1 MQKQKN
7 NWKPVKVL
15 AVIFMVGLFLVL
27 LPKFG
32 TKVKAATATEITS
45 TTTRW
50 SGEMQLT
57 EGDVTIS
64 GGVAISGN
72 TTLNILS
79 GKTLTIDPYI
89 VIHSCSKLN
98 ITGGGII
105 NVSQIHLEGGTFT
118 LSGGTMTSSDI
129 TMNINIGAPQ
139 GSFDNKVVV
148 DGGTLN
154 VSSIIFG
161 SFHDCSNEIIVK
173 SGTLNAI
180 GSNST
185 ASFLSTNAYS
195 PISFNGGNG
204 TITVDGGT
212 MTFNGG
218 NSTYGNGGSGIKSP
232 DSNACSI
239 NVNGGTLSV
248 SGGDGGTGG
257 YGIEKA
263 NITLN
268 GGTLAVS
275 GGLKSNSSRSM
286 CFNQCSVEIASGK
299 NYSVNG
305 SGNYTGSQLNAVIG
319 ADTTNVTL
327 APLPAYS
334 IEITAGY
341 GMTKTNNSGSASQT
355 RVIGAMTDVVY
366 TADDAFFFPENYSVS
381 SVNGVNVT
389 RNSYSQITVSG
400 TPTDDTT
407 ITLGAATQKIKPNA
421 PDTVTATNCTT
432 VDNNDGK
439 ITGVTTAM
447 EYKKEGAR
455 NWTAGTGSDITG
467 LVPGTYYVR
476 LKETEST
483 LASNSQ
489 ELLIKGVPTISAED
503 ITVTYGDTDKSV
515 SGTVT
520 GSIAGGDMSY
530 AVKSGS
536 EDYIDVHAT
545 TGALTIKKVPAD
557 GMAYVVVTTAETATA
572 AQGTKEVT
580 VTINKATPVVTAPT
594 AKTLTASGSA
604 LELVDA
610 GSTTGG
616 TLKYAVGLD
625 ATTVPTSGW
634 DIEIPSKAE
643 AGTYYV
649 WYKVEGD
656 QNWADSDSFEPVKVV
671 IKEQAS
677 NTSTDSDPSQ
687 SNTGTSTDPA
697 PAPVT
702 PVYTPEPV
710 VEKANEEPKPSIFS
724 RKNKD
729 GSETKIEIVWNADG
743 TTTVINEN
751 KQADG
756 TTLVKEETR
765 DAKGNGTLKIEEKDA
780 DGNLLSSTEGTIGV
794 NKKGTETIKSTTKN
808 ADGSVSEKTQKTYKR
823 DPEADNIKK
832 VTISEKK
839 TDAAGNT
846 ETIKTTAFVG
856 VLGDATITEKSTV
869 TYAGTNGITVVSDG
883 SEENGTEESKSGTDK
898 GGSKDAKIVVKEER
912 NYSLSVNGRLKLMSL
927 STDGEKLT
935 IPESIEL
942 DGMTRVVKAIGKNAM
957 KGNKTVKEVVL
968 GENITTICTGA
979 FKNCKNLELIEL
991 KGSVKKIYKNAFKG
1005 IAENAKF
1012 VIAASE
1018 EDFERIV
1025 ELLKMSGVSDTVTFE
1040 RI

>member
-1 MQKQKN
+1 MREEKNKIKREGKKEMQKQKN
-7 NWKPVKVL
+7 NWKPIKVL
-15 AVIFMVGLFLVL
+15 AVIFMAGLFLVL

-32 TKVKAATATEITS
+32 TEAKAATEITADG
-45 TTTRW
+45 TNGQGIIIW
-50 SGEMQLT
+50 SGEMILT
-57 EGDVTIS
+57 SEAMTITRYDVAVIED
-64 GGVAISGN
+64 
-72 TTLNILS
+72 TTLNVPA
-79 GKTLTIDPYI
+79 GKTLTLDTFLNIFDGK
-89 VIHSCSKLN
+89 KLN
-98 ITGGGII
+98 ITGGGTI
-105 NVSQIHLEGGTFT
+105 NIERVCMQGGTFT
-118 LSGGTMTSSDI
+118 LSGGTMTISEI
-129 TMNINIGAPQ
+129 NMNLNLGAQ

-154 VSSIIFG
+154 VPFISFD

-180 GSNST
+180 GSNNT
-185 ASFLSTNAYS
+185 ASGFFANAST
-195 PISFNGGNG
+195 PISFSGGNG

-212 MTFNGG
+212 MNFNGG

-232 DSNACSI
+232 NSNACSI

-305 SGNYTGSQLNAVIG
+305 SGNYTGSQLNSAFG
-319 ADTTNVTL
+319 ADTTYVTL
-327 APLPAYS
+327 APLSEYNVG
-334 IEITAGY
+334 ITAGA
-341 GMTKTNNSGSASQT
+341 GMTKTTDSGDASQT
-355 RVIGAMTDVVY
+355 GVMGAMTDVVY
-366 TADDAFFFPENYSVS
+366 TAEDAFFFPEGYTVS
-381 SVNGVNVT
+381 PVNGVSVT

-400 TPTDDTT
+400 TPTADTS
-407 ITLGAATQKIKPNA
+407 ITLTAATMKVKPNA
-421 PDTVTATNCTT
+421 PDTVSASNCTT
-432 VDNNDGK
+432 ADNNDGK
-439 ITGVTTAM
+439 ITGVTTGM
-447 EYKKEGAR
+447 EYKKDGAT

-476 LKETEST
+476 VKATDST
-483 LASNSQ
+483 LESD
-489 ELLIKGVPTISAED
+489 EVTLWIKGVPT
-503 ITVTYGDTDKSV
+503 
-515 SGTVT
+515 
-520 GSIAGGDMSY
+520 
-530 AVKSGS
+530 
-536 EDYIDVHAT
+536 
-545 TGALTIKKVPAD
+545 
-557 GMAYVVVTTAETATA
+557 
-572 AQGTKEVT
+572 
-580 VTINKATPVVTAPT
+580 VTAPT

-616 TLKYAVGLD
+616 TLQYAVGTD
-625 ATTVPTSGW
+625 ATTAPTSGW

-649 WYKVEGD
+649 WYRVEGD
-656 QNWADSDSFEPVKVV
+656 QNWAGADSFEPVKVV

-677 NTSTDSDPSQ
+677 NTATDSDPTQ
-687 SNTGTSTDPA
+687 SNTGTTTDPA

-710 VEKANEEPKPSIFS
+710 VEKANKVPEPSIFT

-729 GSETKIEIVWNADG
+729 GSETKIEIIWNADG

-756 TTLVKEETR
+756 TTVVKEETR
-765 DAKGNGTLKIEEKDA
+765 DAKGNGTLKIEKKDA
-780 DGNLLSSTEGTIGV
+780 KGNFLSSTEGTIKV
-794 NKKGTETIKSTTKN
+794 NKKGTETIKSTTEN
-808 ADGSVSEKTQKTYKR
+808 ADGSNSEKTQKTYKR
-823 DPEADNIKK
+823 DPNADNIKK
-832 VTISEKK
+832 VTITEKK
-839 TDAAGNT
+839 TDAEGNT
-846 ETIKTTAFVG
+846 ETIKTTALVG
-856 VLGDATITEKSTV
+856 VLGDATISEKSTYNGVGADGKTAV
-869 TYAGTNGITVVSDG
+869 T
-883 SEENGTEESKSGTDK
+883 
-898 GGSKDAKIVVKEER
+898 VKEEKD
-912 NYSLSVNGRLKLMSL
+912 YSLSVNGRLKLMSL
-927 STDGEKLT
+927 ASDGEKLT

-942 DGMTRVVKAIGKNAM
+942 DGMTRALKSIGKNAM
-957 KGNKTVKEVVL
+957 KGNKSVKEVVL

-991 KGSVKKIYKNAFKG
+991 TGSVKKIYKNAFKG

-1012 VIAASE
+1012 VIKASE

-1025 ELLKMSGVSDTVTFE
+1025 ELLKESGVSDIVTFE
-1040 RI
+1040 RVEA

>member
-7 NWKPVKVL
+7 NWKPIKVL
-15 AVIFMVGLFLVL
+15 SVIFMAGLFLVL

-32 TKVKAATATEITS
+32 TEVKAATEITS
-45 TTTRW
+45 NTHNW
-50 SGEMQLT
+50 SGEMILT
-57 EGDVTIS
+57 SEAMTITRFN
-64 GGVAISGN
+64 VAVIED
-72 TTLNILS
+72 TTLNVPA
-79 GKTLTIDPYI
+79 GKTLTLDTFLYI
-89 VIHSCSKLN
+89 FDGKKLN
-98 ITGGGII
+98 ITGGGTI
-105 NVSQIHLEGGTFT
+105 NIERVCMEGGTFT
-118 LSGGTMTSSDI
+118 LSGGTMTISNDI
-129 TMNINIGAPQ
+129 NMNWNMNLGAQ

-154 VSSIIFG
+154 VPTISFG

-185 ASFLSTNAYS
+185 ASTFFSVDAYS

-305 SGNYTGSQLNAVIG
+305 SGNYTGSQLNSVFG

-327 APLPAYS
+327 APLSAYNV
-334 IEITAGY
+334 EITAGA
-341 GMTKTNNSGSASQT
+341 GMTKTTDSGAASQS

-366 TADDAFFFPENYSVS
+366 AADDAYFFPEGYTVS
-381 SVNGVNVT
+381 PVNGVSVT

-400 TPTDDTT
+400 TPTADTT
-407 ITLGAATQKIKPNA
+407 ITLTAARMKTQSNV
-421 PDTVTATNCTT
+421 PDTVSASNCTT
-432 VDNNDGK
+432 ADNNDGK
-439 ITGVTTAM
+439 ITGVTTGM
-447 EYKKEGAR
+447 EYKKDGAR
-455 NWTAGTGSDITG
+455 NWTYGTGSDITG

-476 LKETEST
+476 VKATEST
-483 LASNSQ
+483 IASD
-489 ELLIKGVPTISAED
+489 EATLLIKGVPT
-503 ITVTYGDTDKSV
+503 
-515 SGTVT
+515 
-520 GSIAGGDMSY
+520 
-530 AVKSGS
+530 
-536 EDYIDVHAT
+536 
-545 TGALTIKKVPAD
+545 
-557 GMAYVVVTTAETATA
+557 
-572 AQGTKEVT
+572 
-580 VTINKATPVVTAPT
+580 VTAPT

-604 LELVDA
+604 LLLVDA

-616 TLKYAVGLD
+616 TLQYAVGTD

-710 VEKANEEPKPSIFS
+710 VEKANEVPEPSIFT

-729 GSETKIEIVWNADG
+729 GSETKIEIIWNADG

-756 TTLVKEETR
+756 TTVVKEETR
-765 DAKGNGTLKIEEKDA
+765 DAKGNGTLKIEKKDA
-780 DGNLLSSTEGTIGV
+780 EGNLLSKTEGTIKV

-823 DPEADNIKK
+823 DPNADNIKK
-832 VTISEKK
+832 VTITEKK
-839 TDAAGNT
+839 TDAEGNT
-846 ETIKTTAFVG
+846 ETIKTTALVG
-856 VLGDATITEKSTV
+856 VLGDATITEKSTYNGVGADGKTAV
-869 TYAGTNGITVVSDG
+869 T
-883 SEENGTEESKSGTDK
+883 
-898 GGSKDAKIVVKEER
+898 VKEER
-912 NYSLSVNGRLKLMSL
+912 NYSLSVNGRLKLTSL

-942 DGMTRVVKAIGKNAM
+942 DGMKRVVKAIGKNAM
-957 KGNKTVKEVVL
+957 KGNKTVKEVVI

-991 KGSVKKIYKNAFKG
+991 TGSVKKIYKNAFKG

-1012 VIAASE
+1012 VIKASE

-1025 ELLKMSGVSDTVTFE
+1025 ELLKKSGVSETVTFE
-1040 RI
+1040 RVDA